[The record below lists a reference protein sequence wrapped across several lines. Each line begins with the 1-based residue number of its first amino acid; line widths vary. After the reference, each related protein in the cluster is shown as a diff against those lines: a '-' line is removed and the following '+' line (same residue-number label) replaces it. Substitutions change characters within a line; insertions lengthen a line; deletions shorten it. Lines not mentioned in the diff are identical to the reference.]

1 MTSVPFLNRIIADD
15 VKETQYMVLLRGAI
29 IPRQLEMLDPSNSLQ
44 SLKRVAFGNTYYG
57 TSVSRKVLLYNNSPV
72 STQYLAVLNNNVDGS
87 VDGMYVNEGLAMVC
101 SKGGLGQKAW
111 REQGNALPGENLVQ
125 VIPMQVCTCMHIGMS
140 MVHNFLVIL

>member
-57 TSVSRKVLLYNNSPV
+57 TCLLYTSP
-72 STQYLAVLNNNVDGS
+72 SPRDATLSRMPSSA
-87 VDGMYVNEGLAMVC
+87 
-101 SKGGLGQKAW
+101 
-111 REQGNALPGENLVQ
+111 
-125 VIPMQVCTCMHIGMS
+125 
-140 MVHNFLVIL
+140 